1 MTDASIPNEGLERSA
16 QPSQNRW
23 YVVRIQPNQ
32 DVVAEGYLRQ
42 QSFRTFIPRTL
53 KNIKHARKIEVRK
66 TPLFPGYGFVE
77 MDLERQRWRSINSTR
92 GVLHLITARETP
104 TPVPR
109 GVVEEF
115 LEFADADGIVDLSRG
130 LAVGSKVR
138 LRAGPFA
145 GAIGLLTG
153 LDEKGRV
160 EVLLRIMNSQIR
172 MKTAQDLLEAAGARA
187 SMGS

>member
-1 MTDASIPNEGLERSA
+1 M
-16 QPSQNRW
+16 RW
-23 YVVRIQPNQ
+23 YAVRVQPNQ
-32 DVVAEGYLRQ
+32 EAVAEENLRR

-53 KNIKHARKIEVRK
+53 KNIKHARKIETRK
-66 TPLFPGYGFVE
+66 VPFFPGYGFVE
-77 MDLERQRWRSINSTR
+77 MDLERQRWRSINGTR
-92 GVLHLITARETP
+92 GVLHLIMARETP

-115 LEFADADGIVDLSRG
+115 LEFSDADGIVDLSRG

-145 GAIGLLTG
+145 GAMGFLTG

-160 EVLLRIMNSQIR
+160 EVLLHIMNGKIR
-172 MKTAQDLLEAAGARA
+172 LKMARDLLDVDGRVA
-187 SMGS
+187 